1 LPPKSGARIN
11 FLKRTRDRYK
21 LTAIVPRDV
30 PSSLAISASLN
41 APIEETKFG
50 VFRM

>member
-1 LPPKSGARIN
+1 MPEIGIPFRPVEN
-11 FLKRTRDRYK
+11 RTY
-21 LTAIVPRDV
+21 
-30 PSSLAISASLN
+30 